1 MQFVALASGLLFA
14 SSLTLTFADAA
25 WAASREGRQVAR
37 AAPARTIAKQ
47 TISYGRDKLQTLD
60 FHAAQNGRGPAPL
73 IMFVHG
79 GGWARGSKDNA
90 TGKEM
95 APHFTGEG
103 YNFATINYRLVPDAT
118 VEQQAQDVA
127 NALKALLDR
136 SAQLG
141 IDRSRV
147 VLAGHSAGA
156 HLVALVGT
164 DPRYLRAAGL
174 SERDIAGVI
183 PIDGAAYDVPE
194 QMEAARGPW
203 LGNMFGNA
211 FGKDPARQRELS
223 PTLQAAKPNAPAF
236 LILHVQR
243 ADGIRQSNGLA
254 DALRKAGTDVTV
266 KSFPGKGLKGHM
278 TINRSLG
285 DPDYAAT
292 KAVDEWLRRIFG

>member
-25 WAASREGRQVAR
+25 WAASRDGRQVAR
-37 AAPARTIAKQ
+37 AAPARMTAKQ
-47 TISYGRDKLQTLD
+47 TISYGKDKLQTLD
-60 FHAAQNGRGPAPL
+60 FHAAKNARGPAPL
-73 IMFVHG
+73 MMFVHG

-95 APHFTGEG
+95 APHFTSEG

-141 IDRSRV
+141 IDKSRV

-194 QMEAARGPW
+194 QMKAARGPW

-243 ADGIRQSNGLA
+243 ADGIRQSNDLA

-292 KAVDEWLRRIFG
+292 KAVDDWLRRIFR